1 VNWLTHYKFSFCAL
15 DDRHAATLLN
25 RRAQRSD
32 QNAADELADLWRDFA
47 SAR

>member
-1 VNWLTHYKFSFCAL
+1 LTIDTAPTQLH
-15 DDRHAATLLN
+15 